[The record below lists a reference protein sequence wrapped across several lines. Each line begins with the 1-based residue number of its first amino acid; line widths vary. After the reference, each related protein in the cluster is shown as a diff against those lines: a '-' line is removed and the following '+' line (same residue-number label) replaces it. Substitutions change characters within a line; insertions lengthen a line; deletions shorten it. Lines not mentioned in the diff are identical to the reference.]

1 MTQHKC
7 LGPALLALALLPA
20 LPGQAVT
27 YAKTGGGGD
36 PMVGGELLS
45 NAEFTQGLGDLTEIT
60 GALNFTQMGS
70 ERATIQQSYAD
81 LYAITLTGAPF
92 SATTVGQ
99 TGDSADPSTDL
110 NNTVLYLFDSHGYG
124 VLSDELDPNY
134 FQPRSTISG
143 TLAPGLYY
151 LGIGALGDQPTSGGG
166 LIFPDQSDPTVDPTG
181 TYGPT
186 GPGGGAPLSGWDLSS
201 GLDSQTGTYGIALT
215 GVQPA
220 FVPEPAPV
228 ALLGVGLGV
237 LLLTTARRR
246 PSRWAGASSERT
258 TE

>member
-1 MTQHKC
+1 MTHHKHI
-7 LGPALLALALLPA
+7 GPALLALALLPA

-27 YAKTGGGGD
+27 YAKMGAGGS
-36 PMVGGELLS
+36 PKVGGELLS
-45 NAEFTQGLGDLTEIT
+45 NAEITTGLGDLTEIT
-60 GALNFTQMGS
+60 GALNFTQMGK

-81 LYAITLTGAPF
+81 LYAISLTGGLF

-99 TGDSADPSTDL
+99 TGNPADPATDL

-124 VLSDELDPNY
+124 VLSDELDPNA
-134 FQPRSTISG
+134 FQPRSTIISS

-151 LGIGALGDQPTSGGG
+151 LGIGALGDQPTSTGG
-166 LIFPDQSDPTVDPTG
+166 LIFPDQSDPTLDPTA
-181 TYGPT
+181 TNGPT
-186 GPGGGAPLSGWDLSS
+186 GPGGAAPLSGWDLSS

-215 GVQPA
+215 GARPA
-220 FVPEPAPV
+220 FVPEPAPL

-237 LLLTTARRR
+237 LLLTVARRR
-246 PSRWAGASSERT
+246 PGVSRERT